1 MDPEGT
7 RSPSPTPPAQHRAPR
22 VVVVDD
28 QELVRTGFR
37 MILTARGIDVVGEA
51 ANGDEAVD
59 VVCAIRPDVVLMDI
73 RMPGTDGLEATRR
86 ILARIPECR
95 VIMLTTF
102 DLDHY
107 VYAALAA
114 GASGFLLKDVT
125 SEHLAAAVRL
135 VDTGDALLAPA
146 ITRRLVERFAAPGGT
161 PRSAAPRH
169 SAPATPAPAVH
180 RDLAALTPRE
190 REVLTLMGRGLSNA
204 ELAGTLTLS
213 EATVKTHVARI
224 FAKLTLRDR
233 AQAVVLA
240 YETGLVAPGDADS

>member
-1 MDPEGT
+1 MTADAPG
-7 RSPSPTPPAQHRAPR
+7 PR
-22 VVVVDD
+22 VVIADD

-37 MILTARGIDVVGEA
+37 LILTARGIDVVGEA
-51 ANGDEAVD
+51 ADGAEAVA
-59 VVCAIRPDVVLMDI
+59 VVRRLRPDVVLMDI
-73 RMPGTDGLEATRR
+73 RMPVMDGLEAARR
-86 ILARIPECR
+86 IFAQAPDCR

-125 SEHLAAAVRL
+125 SDHLAAAVRL
-135 VDTGDALLAPA
+135 VDTGDALLAPS
-146 ITRRLVERFAAPGGT
+146 ITRRLVERVAATAAPGT
-161 PRSAAPRH
+161 
-169 SAPATPAPAVH
+169 PAVH

-190 REVLTLMGRGLSNA
+190 REVLTLMGRGLSNT
-204 ELAGTLTLS
+204 ELAQKLTLS

-233 AQAVVLA
+233 AQAVVIA
-240 YETGLVAPGDADS
+240 YETGLVTPGDSG